1 MNEAVEDRRMTERCC
16 ELVVEGHVDLIK
28 GFIVGFLKGKGMRGG
43 ALFARDH
50 HVRDDTELRHF
61 FRLLT
66 GHEDQVHVLV
76 DESLCQPL
84 EDAFANVHEALPLEL
99 VSAREVAGARFS
111 FAYEAYA
118 KEAGDE
124 LKGLFTNLPEGVSIV
139 GYEVKEEVD
148 PGAKGI
154 EAYAP
159 LHHYQIK
166 ATGRITGAVKA
177 VIDFYDRLDQHALV
191 APEEIVLE
199 FR

>member
-16 ELVVEGHVDLIK
+16 ELVVEGHFDLIK
-28 GFIVGFLKGKGMRGG
+28 GFIVGFLEGKGMRGA

-50 HVRDDTELRHF
+50 HVRGDTELKQF

-66 GHEDQVHVLV
+66 GHKDQVRVLV

-84 EDAFANVHEALPLEL
+84 QDAFANVREALPLNL

-118 KEAGDE
+118 REAGDE
-124 LKGLFTNLPEGVSIV
+124 LKGLFASLPPGVSIV
-139 GYEVKEEVD
+139 DYEVKEEVE
-148 PGAKGI
+148 PEAKGI

-159 LHHYQIK
+159 LHHYRIK

-177 VIDFYDRLDQHALV
+177 VIEFQDKLEEHPLV
-191 APEEIVLE
+191 TLEGVLLE